1 MSAQQSHQQKVQ
13 QIAGLIADQVTRG
26 QRVHITRSSAV
37 HHVVPLP
44 DDPRFRDRPVDISGL
59 DEILQIDAA
68 ARRCI
73 VEPGVSFARLARA
86 TLEHGLLP
94 RVVPELEGITVGG
107 AVAGC
112 SIEGMSYR
120 FGGFHDS
127 CTEYELITGDGRVLT
142 CSPEKDPETFHIMH
156 GSYGTLAIL
165 TRITCKLVPA
175 LPYVELQY
183 RHSHNLDQFR
193 QELHARCEAADFDFI
208 DGIIH
213 GPDHFVVCLGRFVE
227 EAPYTSD
234 YRREKLYY
242 KSTARLNRAYMTTE
256 DYCFRYDAECHWLTR
271 RIPPLEW
278 APVRRA
284 IGKWALGST
293 NLISWANRL
302 APVMSLKRRP
312 EVVCDV
318 FIPSGNFER
327 FFRWY
332 ERDFRFYPLWIVPY
346 RVPHAYPWVDDEY
359 GRELMEAM
367 PDRLLID
374 CAVYGKP
381 NSERRVDYSQL
392 LEQKTHELRGVKTL
406 ISRNH
411 YTPESFWQVYNRK
424 NFAEAKARLDPAG
437 VLPELCETF
446 HSVGN

>member
-1 MSAQQSHQQKVQ
+1 MTQHDHQQKVQ
-13 QIAGLIADQVTRG
+13 QIADLIADQVIRG
-26 QRVHITRSSAV
+26 QRVHISRSADV

-44 DDPRFRDRPVDISGL
+44 DDPRFQNRPVDISGL
-59 DEILQIDAA
+59 NQILEIDVEAKRA
-68 ARRCI
+68 V
-73 VEPGVSFARLARA
+73 VEPGVSFARLAAA

-94 RVVPELEGITVGG
+94 TVVPELEGITVGG

-120 FGGFHDS
+120 YGGFHDS
-127 CTEYELITGDGRVLT
+127 CLEYEVVTGDGRVLT
-142 CSPEKDPETFHIMH
+142 CSPEQDAETFHIMH

-165 TRITCKLVPA
+165 TRITCRLVPA
-175 LPYVELQY
+175 TPFVELEY
-183 RHSHNLDQFR
+183 RHVHSFPQF
-193 QELHARCEAADFDFI
+193 QKELHARCEAADFDFI

-213 GPDHFVVCLGRFVE
+213 GPDHFVVCLARFVE
-227 EAPYTSD
+227 RAPYASD
-234 YRREKLYY
+234 YRQEKIYY
-242 KSTARLNRAYMTTE
+242 KSTARLNRDYMTTL

-284 IGKWALGST
+284 FGKHLLGST
-293 NLISWANRL
+293 NIISWANRL
-302 APVMSLKRRP
+302 APVMRFKRRP

-318 FIPSGNFER
+318 FIPSGNFEA
-327 FFRWY
+327 FWRWY
-332 ERDFRFYPLWIVPY
+332 EQDFRFYPLWIVPY
-346 RVPHAYPWVDDEY
+346 RVPGVYPWVDDDY
-359 GRELMEAM
+359 GAKIQAAM
-367 PDRLLID
+367 PDNLLID

-381 NSERRVDYSQL
+381 NSERAVDYSAL
-392 LEQKTHELRGVKTL
+392 LEQKTHELHGIKTL

-446 HSVGN
+446 ARVE

>member
-1 MSAQQSHQQKVQ
+1 MSKEHQQKVQ
-13 QIAGLIADQVTRG
+13 QIASLIADQVARG
-26 QRVHITRSSAV
+26 QKVHITRSGQI
-37 HHVVPLP
+37 HHVVPLV

-59 DEILQIDAA
+59 NQILEIDPD
-68 ARRCI
+68 ARRCV
-73 VEPGVSFARLARA
+73 VEPGVSFAQLAAA

-94 RVVPELEGITVGG
+94 TVVPELEGITVGG

-112 SIEGMSYR
+112 SIEGMSFR
-120 FGGFHDS
+120 HGGFHDS
-127 CTEYELITGDGRVLT
+127 CTEYELITGDGRVLS
-142 CSPEKDPETFHIMH
+142 CSPEHDAGTFHIMH

-165 TRITCKLVPA
+165 TCITCRLVPA
-175 LPYVELQY
+175 LPFVQMEY
-183 RHSHNLDQFR
+183 RHVHSLDQFR
-193 QELHARCEAADFDFI
+193 RELHERCEVGDFDFI

-213 GPDHFVVCLGRFVE
+213 APDHFVTCLGRFVE
-227 EAPYTSD
+227 TAPYTSD
-234 YRREKLYY
+234 YRRDQIYY
-242 KSTARLNRAYMTTE
+242 KSTARLNRDYMTTL

-278 APVRRA
+278 WPVRRLL
-284 IGKWALGST
+284 GKYALGST
-293 NLISWANRL
+293 NLISWHGRL
-302 APVMSLKRRP
+302 ERLLKFKRRP

-332 ERDFRFYPLWIVPY
+332 EKDFRFYPLWIVPY

-359 GRELMEAM
+359 GRAMMEAM

-381 NSERRVDYSQL
+381 NSRRDVDYSQL
-392 LEQKTHELRGVKTL
+392 LEQMTHELGGVKTL

-411 YTPESFWQVYNRK
+411 YTREGFWKIYNKR
-424 NFAEAKARLDPAG
+424 NFGEAKARLDPAG

-446 HSVGN
+446 HNVG